1 MTKMKKTIKS
11 VFTLFLLCFTFVLPC
26 MGQLNAREVLD
37 KTTTQFK
44 KSNGIEA
51 HFVLTN
57 YKQGFKQG
65 TSDGLIRLK
74 GEKLYLETQGILT
87 WFDGKT
93 QWTYL
98 NENEE
103 VNICNPTEEELQ
115 NINPMLLT
123 SLYKKGYECSF
134 GKRKEYEG
142 KTIYE
147 VILTDHKGDNLLA
160 NVTLYISQSDFIPMY
175 IKVKEKGQSYNTIEI
190 RDYDKDKNFDD
201 NVFAFNIKQFPNA
214 EIIDLR

>member
-1 MTKMKKTIKS
+1 MNDMKKTIKS
-11 VFTLFLLCFTFVLPC
+11 VLTLFLLFTTFALPC
-26 MGQLNAREVLD
+26 MGQLDARDLLD
-37 KTTTQFK
+37 KTATQIR

-51 HFVLTN
+51 YFVLTN
-57 YKQGFKQG
+57 YKQGFKQSSSKG
-65 TSDGLIRLK
+65 MIRLK
-74 GEKLYLETQGILT
+74 GEMFYLETQGILT

-103 VNICNPTEEELQ
+103 VNISNPTEEELQ
-115 NINPMLLT
+115 NINPLLLT
-123 SLYKKGYECSF
+123 SLYKKGYECSL

-142 KTIYE
+142 KAIYE
-147 VILTDHKGDNLLA
+147 VILTDYNGDNLLA
-160 NVTLYISQSDFIPMY
+160 NVTLYITQNDFIPVY

-190 RDYDKDKNFDD
+190 KDYDKEKKFEDKIFR
-201 NVFAFNIKQFPNA
+201 FNTKQFPDA